1 MLYEYRPRTLAK
13 WILEFLRIRGVNFY
27 GKFRLGILNYNKS
40 GSKKPRNSQKFLEI
54 PRSSNSEH
62 PWLSLKSRKSKK
74 IPKISRNFQEF
85 LRMFKNYWEF

>member
-1 MLYEYRPRTLAK
+1 MLYEYRPRTLVK
-13 WILEFLRIRGVNFY
+13 WVLEFLRIRAVNFH
-27 GKFRLGILNYNKS
+27 GKFGLGIPNYNNS
-40 GSKKPRNSQKFLEI
+40 GSKNQEI

-74 IPKISRNFQEF
+74 IPEISRNFQEF